1 LPEEQRLTFS
11 LHHFSELG
19 LPEISRILDT
29 NLSTSKSRLRLA
41 REKLQSRMADF
52 GITGT
57 SFGVELT
64 NR

>member
-1 LPEEQRLTFS
+1 
-11 LHHFSELG
+11 LG

-52 GITGT
+52 GITGA
-57 SFGVELT
+57 SFGVEDE
-64 NR
+64 